1 MVASSNKRLKKITKL
16 SEISLKDFT
25 DKAQNE
31 VLNWFSMTPA
41 HWVMLHRVMISFF
54 KGETV
59 TKNQLIRFV
68 EKSYMTSNAYIDAAV
83 KKNYFKTIRNTNDK
97 RSIFI
102 LPTELTVR
110 EFEKYVAKRAWL
122 YKDINLK

>member
-1 MVASSNKRLKKITKL
+1 MVANSNKRLKKITKL

-68 EKSYMTSNAYIDAAV
+68 EKSYMTC
-83 KKNYFKTIRNTNDK
+83 
-97 RSIFI
+97 
-102 LPTELTVR
+102 L
-110 EFEKYVAKRAWL
+110 L
-122 YKDINLK
+122 YTSPSPRDLSTSRMPSSA

>member
-1 MVASSNKRLKKITKL
+1 MVASSDKRLKKITKL

-54 KGETV
+54 KASSKYSVYGLSHDLKGQCTMV
-59 TKNQLIRFV
+59 RRGDITHQ
-68 EKSYMTSNAYIDAAV
+68 
-83 KKNYFKTIRNTNDK
+83 RN
-97 RSIFI
+97 
-102 LPTELTVR
+102 L
-110 EFEKYVAKRAWL
+110 
-122 YKDINLK
+122 

>member
-16 SEISLKDFT
+16 SEISLKEFT

-102 LPTELTVR
+102 LPTELTVK
-110 EFEKYVAKRAWL
+110 EFENYVAKRAWL

>member
-41 HWVMLHRVMISFF
+41 HWVMLHRVMIYS
-54 KGETV
+54 
-59 TKNQLIRFV
+59 
-68 EKSYMTSNAYIDAAV
+68 
-83 KKNYFKTIRNTNDK
+83 
-97 RSIFI
+97 
-102 LPTELTVR
+102 
-110 EFEKYVAKRAWL
+110 
-122 YKDINLK
+122 

>member
-54 KGETV
+54 KRIKIG
-59 TKNQLIRFV
+59 NFWIFV
-68 EKSYMTSNAYIDAAV
+68 SNCL
-83 KKNYFKTIRNTNDK
+83 
-97 RSIFI
+97 SIG
-102 LPTELTVR
+102 
-110 EFEKYVAKRAWL
+110 Y
-122 YKDINLK
+122 